1 MPKFDQVIPIL
12 NVSDVSAGLAFY
24 TEVLGFEESWHWG
37 HPPTFGGVR
46 SGDQEIQFC
55 EGSQGHPGTWLAI
68 WVEDVDA
75 LCERYS
81 ASRVDIRQIPTTF
94 EWGARE
100 MNVRTRT
107 ATGSGS
113 VQGRTRQLT
122 ASTSRGIEQGS
133 SRTPFANIV
142 RTSQAAWDTA
152 ANRAV
157 TGAGGDRRAGRRS
170 PRPAWHR

>member
-12 NVSDVSAGLAFY
+12 NVSDVSASLAFY

-37 HPPTFGGVR
+37 HPPTFGGVC

-75 LCERYS
+75 LYERYS

-100 MNVRTRT
+100 MNVADPDGHRIRFS
-107 ATGSGS
+107 TGTDAPADG
-113 VQGRTRQLT
+113 VD
-122 ASTSRGIEQGS
+122 
-133 SRTPFANIV
+133 F
-142 RTSQAAWDTA
+142 
-152 ANRAV
+152 
-157 TGAGGDRRAGRRS
+157 
-170 PRPAWHR
+170 PRD